1 MIRRLK
7 TKYGVFLSILVLFS
21 IVVTLSYS
29 AFIFSTGK
37 YRSTEL
43 LISKLNY
50 GITITEDKTNLSSIS
65 GSKVT
70 VPKGSITYY
79 NIVISSINKID
90 SKYTLAY
97 KTSSNAVVKYTDRT
111 PWNTSGYIKGYDENT
126 YSKRIRVVIDN
137 SSSTTSSTVDFA
149 VYGGYTFNTY
159 ASIELNSGYVT
170 VTGPYTEELASIS
183 NRLVD
188 IVENDTGCVTSDKDT
203 CLYGGD
209 NIKNYVQYPT
219 NEDKTKN
226 IWRILGSYII
236 DGETVTKM
244 IKVDTVTN
252 LDNLY
257 NTLTDNKSIIL
268 STNKFNCFSST
279 CNTSDYTNI
288 GILTNYEYNQIG
300 GNNSYLQSLNP
311 FLVKTENGFNEVTD
325 NGINEGVTSSNLKP
339 VVYIQTEVQTSG
351 SGSLDDPYILTPSSD
366 INLVAYTLNGES
378 TTKTYA
384 ELLTTNVVKDVTCKN
399 GTVAKWDNVTSSINL
414 SSIKTPDYCTID
426 FTDGYT
432 VTLTATNGT
441 VNPSNVSVG
450 YNGSAKF
457 TVTPNTGFKAELETN
472 TCGGTLSG
480 NTYIISNITSN
491 KKCTIT
497 FKPNSPTLLSQIL
510 ADNPTRSTRSNNNN
524 GTNDFATLLTATT
537 TGTLFTSTESIA
549 GGTLKEVYYYA
560 GNTTNN
566 WVKFANLYW
575 RIIRTNYD
583 ESIRL
588 LYVGTSPDTT
598 SGNIGTSKFN
608 TSIKSP
614 KYVGYKYGEDTS
626 LDTIRNN
633 TTDSTIKTT
642 IDTWYKNNL
651 INYTK
656 FLSTSAVYC
665 NDRSLGTGQTYSASS
680 SSSFNFAP
688 YYRMDYDTK
697 GAKANPSYNCRDIRD
712 AFSVNNTSAKLDF
725 PIGLM
730 TADEIAFAGG
740 VASVKMNTPYA
751 WFISN
756 SAGTQVSS
764 YWWSLSPSG
773 WNGYGSVA
781 WFWHSN
787 NAILGYNY
795 IDCTFAVRPAI
806 SLKSCNLISGGD
818 GSANNPYVINTDGST
833 C

>member
-1 MIRRLK
+1 MIKRLK

-29 AFIFSTGK
+29 AFIFSTDK

-137 SSSTTSSTVDFA
+137 SSSTTSSMVDFA

-188 IVENDTGCVTSDKDT
+188 IVENDTGCVTSESST

-209 NIKNYVQYPT
+209 SIKNYVQYPT

-300 GNNSYLQSLNP
+300 GNNSYLQSFNP

-339 VVYIQTEVQTSG
+339 VVYIQTEVQTGG
-351 SGSLDDPYILTPSSD
+351 SGSISDPYTLTPSSD
-366 INLVAYTLNGES
+366 INLVAYTLNGQS
-378 TTKTYA
+378 TTKTYD
-384 ELLTTNVVKDVTCKN
+384 ELLTTNVVKNVTCKN
-399 GTVAKWDNVTSSINL
+399 GSTTIWDYENNYLTFT
-414 SSIKTPDYCTID
+414 SIKVPDYCTID
-426 FTDGYT
+426 FTDGYI
-432 VTLTATNGT
+432 VTLTSSNGT
-441 VNPSNVSVG
+441 VSPTSQAVG
-450 YNGSAKF
+450 NGRAASF
-457 TVTPNTGFKAELETN
+457 TVTPNDGYKLELESS

-480 NTYIISNITSN
+480 NKYTISNITSN
-491 KKCTIT
+491 KTCTIT
-497 FKPNSPTLLSQIL
+497 FKSNIPTLYDKLL
-510 ADNPTRSTRSNNNN
+510 ADKTTRPGARTDFSTVLTTNN
-524 GTNDFATLLTATT
+524 TKTLY
-537 TGTLFTSTESIA
+537 TGVEDSKT
-549 GGTLKEVYYYA
+549 VYYFA
-560 GNTTNN
+560 GNAKDN
-566 WVKFANLYW
+566 WVKFGKNASNQDLYW
-575 RIIRTNYD
+575 RIIRTNSD
-583 ESIRL
+583 GGVRL
-588 LYVGTSPDTT
+588 LYHGTSTT
-598 SGNIGTSKFN
+598 ATDAYIGKSAFNSSRDNIAYVSYMYGNLGSVAN
-608 TSIKSP
+608 AR
-614 KYVGYKYGEDTS
+614 E
-626 LDTIRNN
+626 N
-633 TTDSTIKTT
+633 TTNSTIKTI
-642 IDTWYKNNL
+642 IDKWYKDNL
-651 INYTK
+651 NTNYGK
-656 FLSTSAVYC
+656 YLSTTAVYC
-665 NDRSLGTGQTYSASS
+665 NDRSTSDNT
-680 SSSFNFAP
+680 NF
-688 YYRMDYDTK
+688 
-697 GAKANPSYNCRDIRD
+697 GAYTRLITNKTPSYDCTATEDKFTVDN
-712 AFSVNNTSAKLDF
+712 STGNGKLTY
-725 PIGLM
+725 PIALM
-730 TADEIAFAGG
+730 TADEISYAGG
-740 VASVKMNTPYA
+740 VFVKNAETWYYK
-751 WFISN
+751 N
-756 SAGTQVSS
+756 SANGSSTGSTFWWLLSPCNWNGSNARVFSVNGSS
-764 YWWSLSPSG
+764 YP
-773 WNGYGSVA
+773 GYLDYYYV
-781 WFWHSN
+781 N
-787 NAILGYNY
+787 NTGG
-795 IDCTFAVRPAI
+795 VRPVI
-806 SLKSCNLISGGD
+806 SLKSCIKYSTGN
-818 GSANNPYVINTDGST
+818 GSANNPYTILETSSG

>member
-21 IVVTLSYS
+21 VVVTLSYS

-97 KTSSNAVVKYTDRT
+97 KTSSSAVVKYTDRT

-209 NIKNYVQYPT
+209 SIKNYVQYPT

-226 IWRILGSYII
+226 IWRILGTYII

-244 IKVDTVTN
+244 IKVDTVNN
-252 LDNLY
+252 LDDFY

-268 STNKFNCFSST
+268 STNKFNCFSNI
-279 CNTSDYTNI
+279 CNTSNYTNI

-300 GNNSYLQSLNP
+300 GNNSYLQSFNP

-351 SGSLDDPYILTPSSD
+351 SGSSEDPYTLTPSSD
-366 INLVAYTLNGES
+366 INLVAYTLNGQS

-384 ELLTTNVVKDVTCKN
+384 ELLTTNVVKNVTCKN
-399 GTVAKWDNVTSSINL
+399 GTTAEWNYERNGVFL
-414 SSIKTPDYCTID
+414 SEIKTPDYCTID
-426 FTDGYT
+426 FTDGYI
-432 VTLTATNGT
+432 VTLTSSNGT
-441 VNPSNVSVG
+441 VSPTSQAVG
-450 YNGSAKF
+450 SGGSALF
-457 TVTPNTGFKAELETN
+457 TVTPNSGFKAELETN

-480 NTYIISNITSN
+480 NTYTISNITSN
-491 KKCTIT
+491 KTCSIT
-497 FKPNSPTLLSQIL
+497 FKSNLPTLYEKIL
-510 ADNPTRSTRSNNNN
+510 ADKPTRLTRTSFNSVLTTDN
-524 GTNDFATLLTATT
+524 TETLY
-537 TGTLFTSTESIA
+537 TSTEN
-549 GGTLKEVYYYA
+549 GTTVYYFA
-560 GNTTNN
+560 GNATDN
-566 WVKFANLYW
+566 WVKFGKNASNQYLYW
-575 RIIRTNYD
+575 RIIRTNSD
-583 ESIRL
+583 GGVRL
-588 LYVGTSPDTT
+588 LYHGTSTT
-598 SGNIGTSKFN
+598 ATDAYIGTSAFN
-608 TSIKSP
+608 SSFNNIA
-614 KYVGYKYGEDTS
+614 YVSYMYGNLGSVANARENT
-626 LDTIRNN
+626 NN
-633 TTDSTIKTT
+633 STIKTT
-642 IDTWYKNNL
+642 IDNWYISNL
-651 INYTK
+651 EAKGYTK
-656 FLSTSAVYC
+656 YLSTTAVYC
-665 NDRSLGTGQTYSASS
+665 NDRSTSDNTY
-680 SSSFNFAP
+680 F
-688 YYRMDYDTK
+688 
-697 GAKANPSYNCRDIRD
+697 GAYTRLLTNKTPSYDCTATEDKFTVDN
-712 AFSVNNTSAKLDF
+712 STGNGKLTY
-725 PIGLM
+725 PIALM
-730 TADEIAFAGG
+730 TADEVSFAGG
-740 VASVKMNTPYA
+740 LYGTNAPTWYYY
-751 WFISN
+751 N
-756 SAGTQVSS
+756 SANGSS
-764 YWWSLSPSG
+764 TGSNWWWLLSPFV
-773 WNGYGSVA
+773 WNGGSADVFSVLGSSTPGRLNGSNVGSAYG
-781 WFWHSN
+781 
-787 NAILGYNY
+787 
-795 IDCTFAVRPAI
+795 VRPAI
-806 SLKSCNLISGGD
+806 SLKSCIKYSTGN
-818 GSANNPYVINTDGST
+818 GSASDPYTIKETASG

>member
-1 MIRRLK
+1 MIKRLK

-29 AFIFSTGK
+29 AFIFSTDK

-188 IVENDTGCVTSDKDT
+188 IVENDTGCVTSESST

-209 NIKNYVQYPT
+209 SIKNYVQYPT

-279 CNTSDYTNI
+279 CNTSNYTNI

-351 SGSLDDPYILTPSSD
+351 SGSISDPYTLTPSSD
-366 INLVAYTLNGES
+366 INLVAYTLNGQS

-384 ELLTTNVVKDVTCKN
+384 ELLTTNVVKNVTCKN
-399 GTVAKWDNVTSSINL
+399 GTVAKWDNATSSINL

-450 YNGSAKF
+450 YGGSVKF
-457 TVTPNTGFKAELETN
+457 TVIPNSGFKAELETN

-480 NTYIISNITSN
+480 NIYTISNITGN
-491 KKCTIT
+491 KTCTIT
-497 FKPNSPTLLSQIL
+497 FKPNLPTLLSQIL
-510 ADNPTRSTRSNNNN
+510 ADNPTRDTR
-524 GTNDFATLLTATT
+524 TTFTAFTENT
-537 TGTLFTSTESIA
+537 TGTLFTATEKI
-549 GGTLKEVYYYA
+549 GTNPEKEVYYYA

-566 WVKFANLYW
+566 WVKFANFYW
-575 RIIRTNYD
+575 RIIRTNHD
-583 ESIRL
+583 GSIKL
-588 LYVGTSPDTT
+588 LYAGTSPDTT
-598 SGNIGTSKFN
+598 SGYIGTSAFN
-608 TSIKSP
+608 TTDKDP
-614 KYVGYKYGEDTS
+614 MYGGYKYGTTGS
-626 LDTIRNN
+626 LENN
-633 TTDSTIKTT
+633 RLNTNDSTIKTYV
-642 IDTWYKNNL
+642 DNWYKNNL
-651 INYTK
+651 TAYTK
-656 FLSTSAVYC
+656 YISKDAVYC
-665 NDRSLGTGQTYSASS
+665 NDRNLASGQKYTTINVFYYASWERIKT
-680 SSSFNFAP
+680 NKQP
-688 YYRMDYDTK
+688 T
-697 GAKANPSYNCRDIRD
+697 YNCTNMSD
-712 AFSVNNTSAKLDF
+712 AFSVNNTSAKLTY
-725 PIGLM
+725 PVSLM
-730 TADEIAFAGG
+730 TADEIAYAGG
-740 VASVKMNTPYA
+740 QTETTLNAPYA
-751 WFISN
+751 WYYINANGESITGN
-756 SAGTQVSS
+756 AIT
-764 YWWSLSPSG
+764 WSLSPNL
-773 WNGYGSVA
+773 WNGVQVFVWNVSGSG
-781 WFWHSN
+781 N
-787 NAILGYNY
+787 PGYLYFFAVTNGY
-795 IDCTFAVRPAI
+795 AVRPSI
-806 SLKSCNLISGGD
+806 SLSSCNLISGGD
-818 GSANNPYVINTDGST
+818 GSANNPYIVKTDGTS